1 VDQLRDKRGLNR
13 CLEALQLPKSTY
25 YYRKNRV
32 EQSEEESNLMAHI
45 RAIIREHPGYGYR
58 RMLPELRERTGERV
72 NHKRLRRLL
81 SEHELGLTRCLPKKR
96 PSPVR
101 KILREAT
108 GKLNLVGRYLSTDQ
122 TPAPLEVL
130 STDFTELRYSEGQR
144 KAYLMVMLDVGSRV
158 ALGWSVGPSP
168 NGELAMQCFEYAR
181 RRMNDLREDLELK
194 NLQGTILHSDKD
206 SVYTS
211 YRWLWRVLLEEGMRV
226 SFSERGARGNPWI
239 ESLWGRMKTEIN
251 SRIHQARSLPA
262 LREIISDHL
271 HYYNRSR
278 RHSMIGNVSPLDRLT
293 ELLHQNNPEPSMTAA
308 T

>member
-1 VDQLRDKRGLNR
+1 
-13 CLEALQLPKSTY
+13 
-25 YYRKNRV
+25 
-32 EQSEEESNLMAHI
+32 MAHI

-58 RMLPELRERTGERV
+58 RILPELRERTGERV

-101 KILREAT
+101 QILREAT
-108 GKLNLVGRYLSTDQ
+108 GKLNLVNQYTSTDR

-144 KAYLMVMLDVGSRV
+144 KAYLMTMLDVGSRV

-168 NGELAMQCFEYAR
+168 NGALARTCLERAR
-181 RRMNDLREDLELK
+181 RRTNDLQR
-194 NLQGTILHSDKD
+194 NLQGTIVHSDQD

-211 YRWLWRVLLEEGMRV
+211 YAWLREVLLGQGMRV
-226 SFSERGARGNPWI
+226 SYSDRGARGNPWI
-239 ESLWGRMKTEIN
+239 ESLWGRLKTELG
-251 SRIHQARSLPA
+251 SRIDQARSLPA

-271 HYYNRSR
+271 RYYNRDR
-278 RHSMIGNVSPLDRLT
+278 RHSSIGNVPPLDRLT
-293 ELLHQNNPEPSMTAA
+293 TTVHQGKPEPSMTAA

>member
-1 VDQLRDKRGLNR
+1 
-13 CLEALQLPKSTY
+13 
-25 YYRKNRV
+25 
-32 EQSEEESNLMAHI
+32 MAHI
-45 RAIIREHPGYGYR
+45 RDIIREHPGYGYR
-58 RMLPELRERTGERV
+58 RILPELRERTGERV

-122 TPAPLEVL
+122 TPGPLEVL
-130 STDFTELRYSEGQR
+130 STDFTELRYSEGGR
-144 KAYLMVMLDVGSRV
+144 KAYLMAMLDVGSRV

-168 NGELAMQCFEYAR
+168 NGELALACLEHAR
-181 RRMNDLREDLELK
+181 RRTNDLREDLGGTNLQRT
-194 NLQGTILHSDKD
+194 NLQGTILHSDQD

-211 YRWLWRVLLEEGMRV
+211 YRWLWQVLLEEGMRV

-239 ESLWGRMKTEIN
+239 ESLWGRMKTEIG
-251 SRIHQARSLPA
+251 SRIHQARSLPI

-271 HYYNRSR
+271 RYYNQAR
-278 RHSMIGNVSPLDRLT
+278 RHSMIGNVPPLDRLT
-293 ELLHQNNPEPSMTAA
+293 ETLHRSKPEPSMTAA